1 MAAKP
6 FFDAPNDSH
15 LCLSFICTT
24 AVRTLTAPG
33 RPGFTIS
40 GVGTQVRKVQFGDL
54 ADTCPTTHDKT
65 IWAWSWGASG
75 GGGQVSMRMYCV
87 KG

>member
-1 MAAKP
+1 MRLLRSH

-24 AVRTLTAPG
+24 TVRMLTAPG

-65 IWAWSWGASG
+65 IGLG
-75 GGGQVSMRMYCV
+75 RGVHLVVGKCR
-87 KG
+87 